1 MTVRAFAYEDAMKN
15 KGELTSVAARNSL
28 HCCIWFFFVIDQM
41 DMSFSSAEDIA
52 NMGMDVLAL
61 FASGCDKAVRECT
74 AEYVDI
80 FVE

>member
-1 MTVRAFAYEDAMKN
+1 MTVPAYAYDDAMKN
-15 KGELTSVAARNSL
+15 KNGIISKSASNSL

-74 AEYVDI
+74 AEYVDV